1 MTEVGRGELFV
12 GTDIFGN
19 GDWREDVS
27 RYTPIRPLISSL
39 WRSPYRST
47 PDIDPLRLPC
57 DIVSIEARM
66 TESGPTS
73 SPRQPPPDKTLSE
86 QRFSHSFNACPWAN

>member
-1 MTEVGRGELFV
+1 MTEAGRGELLV

-39 WRSPYRST
+39 WPSPYRST
-47 PDIDPLRLPC
+47 LDVDPLRLPC
-57 DIVSIEARM
+57 SLELGRHDS
-66 TESGPTS
+66 TGNP
-73 SPRQPPPDKTLSE
+73 
-86 QRFSHSFNACPWAN
+86 ACRS

>member
-1 MTEVGRGELFV
+1 MTEAGRGELLV

-39 WRSPYRST
+39 WPSPYRST
-47 PDIDPLRLPC
+47 LDVDPLRLPC

-66 TESGPTS
+66 AESGPTS
-73 SPRQPPPDKTLSE
+73 
-86 QRFSHSFNACPWAN
+86 FSR